1 MRDRFGPLRQ
11 IPLPA
16 VLQAC
21 GARPDRYDQAKWHT
35 AEGTVSI
42 TGTKFMNWQRSQGG
56 GGAIDLAMHVNH
68 LAFSAAVRWLE
79 RQFPIPPSASPDRAA
94 PRRLS
99 LPPPD
104 PNQLP
109 AVTRYLQQRA
119 IPKALIHS
127 LVESGELYAD
137 GRANAVFLLRGK
149 ENQPVGAELR
159 GTGPVR
165 WLGLAPGSRKN
176 LGYFSLQNPGV
187 TVIVL
192 CESAIDAIS
201 CFLLHTTCWAISTAG
216 ARPNARWLPAL
227 LAQDY
232 LVYCGFDADDT
243 GENLAR
249 QMMAHYPVIRRL
261 RPCLHDWNDVLRSRP
276 QPTLP
281 LSLRINP
288 TPLSQT
294 QKLPG
299 EKKILFHLP

>member
-1 MRDRFGPLRQ
+1 MRDPFAPLRK
-11 IPLPA
+11 IPLTA

-21 GARPDRYDQAKWHT
+21 GARPDRYDKAKWHT

-56 GGAIDLAMHVNH
+56 GGAIDLAMHLNH

-79 RQFPIPPSASPDRAA
+79 RQFPLPPSASADRSS

-109 AVTRYLQQRA
+109 AVRRYLQQRA
-119 IPKALIHS
+119 IPESLIRS

-137 GRANAVFLLRGK
+137 SSANAVFLLHGK

-176 LGYFSLQNPGV
+176 LGYFSLHTPGA
-187 TVIVL
+187 TTIVL

-201 CFLLHTTCWAISTAG
+201 CFLLHTACWTISTAG
-216 ARPNARWLPAL
+216 ARSNPRWLPAL
-227 LAQDY
+227 LNQRY
-232 LVYCGFDADDT
+232 LIYCGFDADDT

-249 QMMAHYPVIRRL
+249 QMMALHPGVRRL
-261 RPCLHDWNDVLRSRP
+261 CPCLHDWNDVLRSHPQLTRP
-276 QPTLP
+276 LPSEQPRS
-281 LSLRINP
+281 LSKP
-288 TPLSQT
+288 KATW
-294 QKLPG
+294 K
-299 EKKILFHLP
+299 EKNLFHLL